1 MTSFVQGYGKN
12 SSGGLQAKREQRV
25 IEKESQTMS
34 LAQRAYDTIRHRLIM
49 LDIVPG
55 EAINEAALSAE
66 LEVGRTP
73 VREALKHLERDHLVV
88 SFPRR
93 GTFASNVDITD
104 LAAISE
110 MRLVLEPLAARRAAA
125 NLTPELRAEFVS
137 TITAIDGLD
146 PDDDPRHLMERDLDV
161 HRLIYSAVDNP
172 HLKETLVRLDDLATR
187 IWCLVLP
194 RIPDVTRHIRE
205 HTDLLKAVL
214 AADED
219 RAEQLAAEH
228 VREFETTVRGALI

>member
-1 MTSFVQGYGKN
+1 MV
-12 SSGGLQAKREQRV
+12 
-25 IEKESQTMS
+25 EKESQTIS
-34 LAQRAYDTIRHRLIM
+34 LAQRAYETIRHRLIM
-49 LDIVPG
+49 LDIAPG

-110 MRLVLEPLAARRAAA
+110 MRVVLEPLAARRAAA
-125 NLTPELRAEFVS
+125 NLTPELREQFAD
-137 TITAIDGLD
+137 TITAIDELD
-146 PDDDPRHLMERDLDV
+146 PDDDPRRLMERDLDV
-161 HRLIYSAVDNP
+161 HRLIYSAVENP
-172 HLKETLVRLDDLATR
+172 HLKESLVRLDDLATR

-214 AADED
+214 AGDED
-219 RAEQLAAEH
+219 RSEQLAAEH

>member
-1 MTSFVQGYGKN
+1 M
-12 SSGGLQAKREQRV
+12 A
-25 IEKESQTMS
+25 EKETQTMS
-34 LAQRAYDTIRHRLIM
+34 LAERAYDTIRHRLIM
-49 LDIVPG
+49 LDIAPG
-55 EAINEAALSAE
+55 EAINEAGLSAE

-125 NLTPELRAEFVS
+125 NLTPELRAEFAQ
-137 TITAIDGLD
+137 AIAGINDLD
-146 PDDDPRHLMERDLDV
+146 PEDEPRHLMERDLEV

-194 RIPDVTRHIRE
+194 RIPDVIGHIRE
-205 HTDLLKAVL
+205 HTGLLEAVL
-214 AADED
+214 DGAED
-219 RAEQLAAEH
+219 RAAELASEH
-228 VREFETTVRGALI
+228 VRDFESTVRGALA

>member
-1 MTSFVQGYGKN
+1 MLT
-12 SSGGLQAKREQRV
+12 
-25 IEKESQTMS
+25 KEAQTTS

-49 LDIVPG
+49 LDIAPG

-88 SFPRR
+88 SYPRR

-110 MRLVLEPLAARRAAA
+110 MRLVLEPLAARRAAGG
-125 NLTPELRAEFVS
+125 LTPELREQFTD
-137 TITAIDGLD
+137 TIAAIDSLD
-146 PDDDPRHLMERDLDV
+146 PDGDARQLMERDLDV

-194 RIPDVTRHIRE
+194 RIPDVTGHIRE
-205 HTDLLKAVL
+205 HTELLEAVL
-214 AADED
+214 AGDES

-228 VREFETTVRGALI
+228 VREFETTVRAALG